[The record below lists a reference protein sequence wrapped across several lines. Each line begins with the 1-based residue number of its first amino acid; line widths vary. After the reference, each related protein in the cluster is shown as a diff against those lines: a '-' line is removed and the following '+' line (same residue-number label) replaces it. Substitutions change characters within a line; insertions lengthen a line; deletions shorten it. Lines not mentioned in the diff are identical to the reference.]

1 MFVSAPIPQILQ
13 KIAEEM
19 DNQKAREKL
28 FDVLYE
34 LESTDIK
41 VRMSVTQNLYNKII
55 KRSEEYDFIYHFL
68 CFLSQYFVE
77 KENNKL
83 TRLVAEAVS
92 ELEPV
97 IIENENVNLLCGLF
111 TSPMLSDPK
120 DMKGLEFDIPEQI
133 RQAMEYIRSEGYKVY
148 VDKEK

>member
-34 LESTDIK
+34 LESTDIRA
-41 VRMSVTQNLYNKII
+41 RMKVTQKLYKKIV
-55 KRSEEYDFIYHFL
+55 KRSEDYDFVYHFL

-83 TRLVAEAVS
+83 TKLVAEAVS

-97 IIENENVNLLCGLF
+97 KIEDENVNLLCGLF
-111 TSPMLSDPK
+111 TSPMLSDPLEI
-120 DMKGLEFDIPEQI
+120 KGLEFEIPEQI
-133 RQAMEYIRSEGYKVY
+133 KHAMEYIRAEGYKVY
-148 VDKEK
+148 VNKEE